1 MSELVIGKDMQGQP
15 FSLPAEVLTRHM
27 AILAK
32 RGAGKT
38 YTAGVIEEEFA
49 KAGLPFVVLDPVGVH
64 YGIRSD
70 KKGRRSAYPV
80 VVFGGEHADI
90 PIERHMGRT
99 IAQAVVE
106 ENISCIVDLTELS
119 KAAWRQFVAEF
130 CRELYQLNRT
140 PRHVFIEEA
149 TEFVPQTRRP
159 EMQVA
164 YEAVERLVRM
174 GRNRGIGCTLI
185 SQRSAQVAKDVL
197 TQMDV
202 LIALRTVGVQDRKAL
217 LDMFEAVLEEDE
229 LVHLEAFKRDI
240 VRLPDGTAWIW
251 SPEFMKTFAQVHI
264 RERET
269 YHAGATPAFGDVKV
283 VQARPDVRKLKARFA
298 ADAEPE
304 PTPKGTST
312 AQCKGHLAEIIR
324 LKDEAKAA
332 REGREAL
339 RREFDAMTTK
349 AEEAVVMGQQ
359 VTIERDALR
368 RERDGVD
375 SLRNGLRALLG
386 DSVDAG
392 GAVAAIDED
401 ALLERLTARLPAGS
415 APVVQVTPPEAL
427 RKKYL
432 QAAADRLMATVAA
445 LSADARAAIEYLI
458 GQDVYVPVGRLAKA
472 LTGSDSGTMYQRW
485 GKALNEL
492 STASLAVKGGSGRS
506 EWKANIREGIT
517 MLLAPHSPTEEEITG
532 TTQQVLY
539 RLTSEMGEK
548 AT

>member
-1 MSELVIGKDMQGQP
+1 VTTATATLTIGRDADGQP

-80 VVFGGEHADI
+80 IVFGGEHADI
-90 PIERHMGRT
+90 PIERHMGRA

-217 LDMFEAVLEEDE
+217 LDMFESVLEEDE

-251 SPEFMKTFAQVHI
+251 SPEFMKTFTQVHI

-283 VQARPDVRKLKARFA
+283 VQARPDVRELKARFA
-298 ADAEPE
+298 AAAEPE
-304 PTPKGTST
+304 PTPKGTT
-312 AQCKGHLAEIIR
+312 AAQCKGHVERI
-324 LKDEAKAA
+324 
-332 REGREAL
+332 
-339 RREFDAMTTK
+339 
-349 AEEAVVMGQQ
+349 GQL
-359 VTIERDALR
+359 EDALVAAQAEVQR
-368 RERDGVD
+368 WKGAAEDVRAELDPLRESVARLQRQVNGVD
-375 SLRNGLRALLG
+375 SLRTGLLALLG
-386 DSVDAG
+386 DSADAG

-427 RKKYL
+427 RKQYL
-432 QAAADRLMATVAA
+432 QVAADRLMAKIPGAGDGRTVME
-445 LSADARAAIEYLI
+445 LLL
-458 GQDVYVPVGRLAKA
+458 GQEVFWSINRMSKA
-472 LTGSDSGTMYQRW
+472 LTGNDSGGTRTRW
-485 GKALNEL
+485 GNAVKEL
-492 STASLAVKGGSGRS
+492 ATVGLVVKGGSGRS
-506 EWKANIREGIT
+506 EYRANVRGCVEVE
-517 MLLAPHSPTEEEITG
+517 LAPHGGTPEEITAVER
-532 TTQQVLY
+532 QVLY

-548 AT
+548 EA